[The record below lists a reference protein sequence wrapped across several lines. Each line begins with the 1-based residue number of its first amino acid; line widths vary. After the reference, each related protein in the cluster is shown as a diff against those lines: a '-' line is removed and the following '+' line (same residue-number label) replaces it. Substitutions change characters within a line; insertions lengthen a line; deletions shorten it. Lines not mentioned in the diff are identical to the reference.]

1 MNINEEEAEE
11 RILELLREATRLR
24 LISDVPLGVFLSGGM
39 DSSGVV
45 AMMSQLSSIPVKTF
59 SIGFSEK
66 DYDELKFAKIIAK
79 RFSTD
84 HHEFIVKPEMVEILP
99 KLVWHYNE
107 PFADSS
113 ALPSYYLSRETKN
126 FVKVALCGDGGD
138 ENFGGY
144 PRYLQAKIG
153 ERLSLISQKFPF
165 PFKKFLEKVSS
176 LKSLPESFLSIQRLR
191 WFVKVIDQN
200 PSFRYSRFLSIFPE
214 EERKNLYA
222 PYLREMIKKNYIQKF
237 IEDKWSKVEA
247 KDFLEKML
255 GCDFSLYLP
264 DCLLVKMDIASMA
277 NSLEVRSP
285 YLDDKLIEFVARL
298 PSSFKLKGRKS
309 KYILKKSLSSLLPAE
324 ILYRRKMG
332 FGVPLSSW
340 FRGELKNYL
349 KEVIL
354 GERAKR
360 RDYFDMDYV
369 EKLFNEHISGK
380 VNHSN
385 RLWAL
390 LMFELWHQIFI
401 DK

>member
-1 MNINEEEAEE
+1 M
-11 RILELLREATRLR
+11 
-24 LISDVPLGVFLSGGM
+24 
-39 DSSGVV
+39 
-45 AMMSQLSSIPVKTF
+45 
-59 SIGFSEK
+59 
-66 DYDELKFAKIIAK
+66 
-79 RFSTD
+79 
-84 HHEFIVKPEMVEILP
+84 
-99 KLVWHYNE
+99 
-107 PFADSS
+107 
-113 ALPSYYLSRETKN
+113 
-126 FVKVALCGDGGD
+126 ALCGDGGD